1 MGRTKRKGAAP
12 PAPQAADKN
21 NGIADRKFTGNKGD
35 YKAYAS
41 CEAPSKEAALP
52 EEDGRRISTTAPL
65 ADEKKPQKE
74 HRFRWMRFFEK
85 PDFREEREFQRF
97 GKKLLFGLLV
107 IVEVLI
113 LLDQVSIAV
122 ETHRWGT
129 LLSTFGI
136 EIVLTV
142 SEAVKLFAVKGFRNK
157 IYCYVIDFV
166 AAFILTAVTG
176 STYLCTLYLIILTEF
191 YISSEKILPSVVIC
205 AVCMVVYVL
214 TLAGFALFRQGESV
228 SFLPLLTQSFNDLVI
243 LLVHFIL
250 VNFSVR
256 FYRQYLR
263 LTKALKDLDKS
274 KEDLQKAYDDL
285 AEVTALEERQ
295 RIAKDIHDTAGHS
308 ITTVIMQTEAAKLII
323 DSQPEE
329 AKSKIIAANLQ
340 AKHALEELRE
350 SVHLLSGIPGK
361 ATLKDALEGIIN
373 ESTDGTGIKIRSDID
388 DICVSDAKY
397 RLLCNTLKE
406 GISNGLRHGNATA
419 FWFELK
425 EADGKISFL
434 LSDNGSGVAINQLK
448 EGFGLTGMS
457 GRAESLGGEVWFV
470 SEPDEGFE
478 IHLML
483 PHDSLSEQER

>member
-1 MGRTKRKGAAP
+1 
-12 PAPQAADKN
+12 
-21 NGIADRKFTGNKGD
+21 
-35 YKAYAS
+35 
-41 CEAPSKEAALP
+41 
-52 EEDGRRISTTAPL
+52 
-65 ADEKKPQKE
+65 
-74 HRFRWMRFFEK
+74 
-85 PDFREEREFQRF
+85 
-97 GKKLLFGLLV
+97 
-107 IVEVLI
+107 
-113 LLDQVSIAV
+113 
-122 ETHRWGT
+122 
-129 LLSTFGI
+129 
-136 EIVLTV
+136 
-142 SEAVKLFAVKGFRNK
+142 
-157 IYCYVIDFV
+157 
-166 AAFILTAVTG
+166 
-176 STYLCTLYLIILTEF
+176 
-191 YISSEKILPSVVIC
+191 
-205 AVCMVVYVL
+205 MVVYVL
-214 TLAGFALFRQGESV
+214 TLAGFAFFRQGESV